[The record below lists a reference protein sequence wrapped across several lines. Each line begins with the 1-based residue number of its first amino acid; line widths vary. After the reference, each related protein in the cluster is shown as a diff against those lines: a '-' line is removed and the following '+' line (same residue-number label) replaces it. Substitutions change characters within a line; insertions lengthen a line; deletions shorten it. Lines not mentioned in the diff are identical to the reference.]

1 MCSGTV
7 QEQTVANAVMCARNV
22 SLCRGGM
29 KWRLTSDFEN
39 DDYPLQPTLDET
51 QWNDLV
57 FYTRR

>member
-1 MCSGTV
+1 M